1 MKGMTSLQKS
11 PTNRK
16 QTFLGGA
23 AVLAMSTAIVK
34 VIGAIY
40 KIPLNRLLGTSGFGY
55 FNTAYDIYAVL
66 LMVSTTGLPVA
77 MSRMISEARAL
88 GRTRQIRQ
96 IYRVSLLV
104 FLVIGL
110 VGAGGMAILCNQLAA
125 LMSQKESW
133 FAILC
138 LSPAVLFICLVSA
151 DRGYFQGQS
160 NMVPTSVSQILEAV
174 CKLGLGLA
182 AAWLFKKKT
191 GSMIYAAGGAIL
203 GVTVGTLAAM
213 VYTTARRRRAMAELD
228 AEDCLDPTV
237 YTGRDTAKELL
248 RIAVPITLGAAGMQF
263 IIAIDAAVY
272 MARLK
277 GAAGFASETADD
289 MKGVYNFCQTLFN
302 MPCAFITPITVSA
315 IPAITEQLTRRSSRG
330 ARMVAE
336 SGIRVMSLIAMP
348 CAAGL
353 IVLAEPILRLL
364 GGYTGEKLALAVRL
378 MRLLASCIVLNSLV
392 LVVTAILQ
400 AHGFVHLPVL
410 NLAVGG
416 IVKVIVNFVL
426 VGNPKINIVGAPI
439 GTLSCYILV
448 AALDV
453 FAMKR
458 VLRRPPRVFANLY
471 KAGISALVVGPA
483 ALGGYAL
490 LVKLGVRSA
499 ILCTGGGILAAAVVY
514 AAAVLMLKTITYEDC
529 KLLPKGEK
537 IAKLLRIS

>member
-1 MKGMTSLQKS
+1 MNALQKS

-23 AVLAMSTAIVK
+23 AVLALATAIVK

-40 KIPLNRLLGTSGFGY
+40 KIPLNRLLGTGGFGY

-96 IYRVSLLV
+96 IYRTSLIV

-110 VGAGGMAILCNQLAA
+110 VGAGGM
-125 LMSQKESW
+125 
-133 FAILC
+133 AILC

-160 NMVPTSVSQILEAV
+160 NMVPTSVSQILEAL
-174 CKLGLGLA
+174 CKLALGLG
-182 AAWLFKKKT
+182 AAWIFKKKT
-191 GSMIYAAGGAIL
+191 GSMVYAAGGAIL
-203 GVTVGTLAAM
+203 GVTVGTLVAM
-213 VYTTARRRRAMAELD
+213 IYTTAKRRKAMAELD
-228 AEDCLDPTV
+228 AEECLDPTV
-237 YTGRDTAKELL
+237 YTGRDTARELL

-289 MKGVYNFCQTLFN
+289 MKGIYNFCQTLFN

-315 IPAITEQLTRRSSRG
+315 IPAITEQLTRRSGRG
-330 ARMVAE
+330 ARMVGE

-348 CAAGL
+348 CAVGL
-353 IVLAEPILRLL
+353 IVLAEPILQLL
-364 GGYTGEKLALAVRL
+364 GGYSEEKLALAVRL
-378 MRLLASCIVLNSLV
+378 MRLLAACIVLNSLV
-392 LVVTAILQ
+392 LVVTSILQ

-458 VLRRPPRVFANLY
+458 VLRRPPRVFRNLY
-471 KAGISALVVGPA
+471 KAGIA
-483 ALGGYAL
+483 ALMMGAAAVAVDLL
-490 LVKLGVRSA
+490 LVKVGVSSA
-499 ILCTGGGILAAAVVY
+499 VLRTGGGIVIAVIVY
-514 AAAVLMLKTITYEDC
+514 VVAVLLLKTITPEDC
-529 KLLPKGEK
+529 KLLPKGDK
-537 IAKLLRIS
+537 IAKILKIS

>member
-160 NMVPTSVSQILEAV
+160 NMVPT
-174 CKLGLGLA
+174 
-182 AAWLFKKKT
+182 
-191 GSMIYAAGGAIL
+191 
-203 GVTVGTLAAM
+203 
-213 VYTTARRRRAMAELD
+213 
-228 AEDCLDPTV
+228 
-237 YTGRDTAKELL
+237 
-248 RIAVPITLGAAGMQF
+248 
-263 IIAIDAAVY
+263 
-272 MARLK
+272 
-277 GAAGFASETADD
+277 
-289 MKGVYNFCQTLFN
+289 
-302 MPCAFITPITVSA
+302 
-315 IPAITEQLTRRSSRG
+315 
-330 ARMVAE
+330 
-336 SGIRVMSLIAMP
+336 
-348 CAAGL
+348 
-353 IVLAEPILRLL
+353 
-364 GGYTGEKLALAVRL
+364 
-378 MRLLASCIVLNSLV
+378 
-392 LVVTAILQ
+392 
-400 AHGFVHLPVL
+400 
-410 NLAVGG
+410 
-416 IVKVIVNFVL
+416 
-426 VGNPKINIVGAPI
+426 
-439 GTLSCYILV
+439 
-448 AALDV
+448 
-453 FAMKR
+453 
-458 VLRRPPRVFANLY
+458 
-471 KAGISALVVGPA
+471 
-483 ALGGYAL
+483 
-490 LVKLGVRSA
+490 
-499 ILCTGGGILAAAVVY
+499 
-514 AAAVLMLKTITYEDC
+514 
-529 KLLPKGEK
+529 
-537 IAKLLRIS
+537 